1 MGKHRYSLQKLQN
14 RIQAY
19 FVLIPQPALLQ
30 YSLYY
35 DSLEQNSQYL
45 LGIPIF
51 EVSVSEQHSSF
62 FQGVI

>member
-1 MGKHRYSLQKLQN
+1 MGKHCYSLQKLQN

-35 DSLEQNSQYL
+35 DSLEQ
-45 LGIPIF
+45 F